1 MKIVAAILLL
11 ICMQSCSNNDEQ
23 TREIMIIDSLSN
35 LNEHALKDT
44 VIVVS
49 DPIKVD
55 SFVTDHTLNKST
67 DLPPSISTIKT
78 GETSP
83 DQLLKFAESL
93 VGVPYVWGS
102 TNPAVGFDCSG
113 FITYVFTHFKI
124 QVPRSSIDFTNVGN
138 TVPFEQAK
146 RGDIILFSG
155 TNSEDTHIGHMG
167 LVVSNEEEG
176 LHFIHA
182 TSGKAMSVAI
192 TKLNDQYKKRFRR
205 ISRIFPQNE

>member
-155 TNSEDTHIGHMG
+155 TNSEDTYIGHMG

>member
-1 MKIVAAILLL
+1 MKILVSILLVFSL
-11 ICMQSCSNNDEQ
+11 QSCSDTDEQ

-44 VIVVS
+44 VVVIG
-49 DPIKVD
+49 DPVKVD
-55 SFVTDHTLNKST
+55 SFVTDHTLLKIN

-83 DQLLKFAESL
+83 DQLLKFAETL
-93 VGVPYVWGS
+93 EGIPYAWGS

-113 FITYVFTHFKI
+113 FITYVFTNFKI

-167 LVVSNEEEG
+167 LVVSNDEEG